1 MSFPNTFVQRIQTIT
16 KRGKAQSLA
25 ATFIQPQKIKAEKL
39 ETSISTH
46 FNGSLI
52 QTTFIKNGGVLLTNS
67 GYVFEVSE
75 DYSYRWELFS
85 RIILMNRVI
94 KVPIATYIPITE
106 ELSLKPWAKSSKS
119 GGKDQSSQ
127 GTRKILDTKCCS
139 TQSYSS
145 MLKGGEENSS
155 QSRGLFRSPR
165 HLSALALRPGFWA
178 DHHK

>member
-1 MSFPNTFVQRIQTIT
+1 MSFPNTFAQRIQTIT

-25 ATFIQPQKIKAEKL
+25 ATFIQPQAYGSDERESYVL
-39 ETSISTH
+39 DQERSRLRSWRLASRHISTALSSRLP
-46 FNGSLI
+46 SL
-52 QTTFIKNGGVLLTNS
+52 KC
-67 GYVFEVSE
+67 
-75 DYSYRWELFS
+75 
-85 RIILMNRVI
+85 
-94 KVPIATYIPITE
+94 TE
-106 ELSLKPWAKSSKS
+106 ELSLKPWAKSSRS

-165 HLSALALRPGFWA
+165 HLSALALRVNFPSA
-178 DHHK
+178 IDLPSAKTA